1 MGTGKAAQAIAWC
14 AAITLTAR
22 HATGNWQLARTLA
35 WLRRA
40 GDEPATGHELPPVH
54 VIVPVLREQQHVSAA
69 LEWWQQILPQ
79 FPGMSLTIV
88 STAREERER
97 DHLTAA
103 VCSASRLTRTGFPQL
118 SDRELADLTSAR
130 VSAGGQLAP
139 ETAALILART
149 PLTREVVGRFLA
161 RTYALLSRPGQLP
174 AVVQPHALHVVTRAG
189 QPLARRALVCGSA
202 ALQSVWTLRR
212 EIPYARRYQQSAG
225 RPRVLARLRAG
236 LPQPVGHGVF
246 FRQDVLA
253 QIGGLPEMTV
263 LDDVPAGVMLALRGV
278 PAVSVSALAAVPAPA
293 TVGEVIAQHRRWFC
307 SYLDYPAVLRAAARA
322 CPGHAGHRYLL
333 SGIAAYRGAAW
344 LGASPL
350 TAVTLVTA
358 AWPGSGRKLR
368 VTAGA
373 GLILATVVPAIMAT
387 RARHGRIRA
396 GHAARDSLE
405 LLAAYLLRSTGPWLA
420 VSDAAR
426 GRHPVSAAAP
436 APKTHHREGAVP

>member
-149 PLTREVVGRFLA
+149 PLTREVVGQFLA
-161 RTYALLSRPGQLP
+161 RENPSGIQHLTYPGTGRKAAQVNYAARVLP
-174 AVVQPHALHVVTRAG
+174 A
-189 QPLARRALVCGSA
+189 
-202 ALQSVWTLRR
+202 
-212 EIPYARRYQQSAG
+212 
-225 RPRVLARLRAG
+225 
-236 LPQPVGHGVF
+236 
-246 FRQDVLA
+246 
-253 QIGGLPEMTV
+253 GG
-263 LDDVPAGVMLALRGV
+263 
-278 PAVSVSALAAVPAPA
+278 
-293 TVGEVIAQHRRWFC
+293 
-307 SYLDYPAVLRAAARA
+307 Y
-322 CPGHAGHRYLL
+322 
-333 SGIAAYRGAAW
+333 
-344 LGASPL
+344 
-350 TAVTLVTA
+350 
-358 AWPGSGRKLR
+358 
-368 VTAGA
+368 
-373 GLILATVVPAIMAT
+373 
-387 RARHGRIRA
+387 
-396 GHAARDSLE
+396 
-405 LLAAYLLRSTGPWLA
+405 LA
-420 VSDAAR
+420 VYD
-426 GRHPVSAAAP
+426 
-436 APKTHHREGAVP
+436 